1 MKKKIL
7 WLLIIIAALSIIG
20 YFALQ
25 WYIASINMSTS
36 QEAPKTISTGEQEKT
51 EKGVSINKIDHLSGV
66 YGVLLEKSSLFFE
79 VGGTTAAT
87 GKFTDFSLN
96 FSIDTVT
103 KALDVVI
110 QTKSINT
117 TNSMRDEHLREA
129 DFFDVA
135 KYPTITFKSSSI
147 ETGDTS
153 LIAKGTVNFLGKD
166 YDLIIPF
173 KYIGAVDGAENTEY
187 FEGKFGFDR
196 VKMGMKEDLSIDNI
210 VTVKFYCEL
219 KKK

>member
-7 WLLIIIAALSIIG
+7 WILIILAVILTVG
-20 YFALQ
+20 YFAFQ
-25 WYIASINMSTS
+25 WYIASINMETT
-36 QEAPKTISTGEQEKT
+36 QEAPKTVTLGEQEKT
-51 EKGVSINKIDHLSGV
+51 EKGVSINKIDHLKGEYAV
-66 YGVLLEKSSLFFE
+66 ILEKSSLFFE

-96 FSIDTVT
+96 FS
-103 KALDVVI
+103 LDSMSKSLEVVI

-135 KYPTITFKSSSI
+135 KYPTIRFKSSSI
-147 ETGDTS
+147 TTGDTS
-153 LIAKGTVNFLGKD
+153 LVATGTVNFLGKD
-166 YDLIIPF
+166 YDLTIPF

-196 VKMGMKEDLSIDNI
+196 VKMGMKEDATIDNI
-210 VTVKFYCEL
+210 VTVKFFCEL